1 MTLVEHLSELRTRII
16 RAALGF
22 CAAAV
27 AGFIYY
33 RPILHWLE
41 GPYCRTAA
49 AHVLGPH
56 TCSLVITSPV
66 GSFSVALH
74 VALITGAVLSA
85 PVWLYQLWA
94 FITPGLHRHERR
106 WAIVFVASAALLFLI
121 GAAAGFTLLPR
132 AMGLLLNFGNG
143 VVVPLVSID
152 SYLSFLTTLILVFG
166 VAFEFP
172 LVVVMLNLAGL
183 VSHERLRRWR
193 RMEIFLVTAFAAV
206 AVPSPD
212 PLSMLALAVPMALLY
227 EAALVIARVNDA
239 RRARRLAA
247 NEFAGLP
254 DDVASPLRP
263 QGV

>member
-1 MTLVEHLSELRTRII
+1 MTLVEHLTELRSRII
-16 RAALGF
+16 RAALGYTV
-22 CAAAV
+22 AAI
-27 AGFIYY
+27 AGFVYY
-33 RPILHWLE
+33 RPILRWLE
-41 GPYCRTAA
+41 QPYCRSAA
-49 AHVLGPH
+49 AHVLGASS
-56 TCSLVITSPV
+56 CSLVITSPV
-66 GSFSVALH
+66 GGFSVALH

-106 WAIVFVASAALLFLI
+106 WALGFLGSALALFAT
-121 GAAAGFTLLPR
+121 GAAAGFVLLPR
-132 AMGLLLNFGNG
+132 AMNLLLSFGQG

-152 SYLSFLTTLILVFG
+152 RYLSFLTTLILVFA

-172 LVVVMLNLAGL
+172 LVVVMLNLTGL

-227 EAALVIARVNDA
+227 EVALILARVNDA
-239 RRARRLAA
+239 RRARRMAA
-247 NEFAGLP
+247 SEFADLP
-254 DDVASPLRP
+254 DDLPSPLRTRE
-263 QGV
+263 V